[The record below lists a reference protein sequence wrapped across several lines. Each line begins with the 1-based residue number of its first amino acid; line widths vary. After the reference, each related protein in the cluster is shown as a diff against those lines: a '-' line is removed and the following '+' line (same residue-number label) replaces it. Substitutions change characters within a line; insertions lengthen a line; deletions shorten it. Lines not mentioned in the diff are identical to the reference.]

1 MQTKNN
7 TAVNVKKWS
16 CLSLLL
22 FFFFSYSCK
31 KDSSSHPA
39 YHVTCKVNGVA
50 RKFNVGDGV
59 VIAHGSGETSVGLRG
74 LADSS
79 STTSGIGFVIINDP
93 SKNPIVK
100 GTYVDSSS
108 LFQVLASYGPNVSD
122 EVNEDYVAGSEVYK
136 DAVQAGVTISNHFKA
151 TITSLTSQ
159 AVSGTFSGEFY
170 RYDGDIT
177 SAEKVNVT
185 DGDFYV
191 KILQ

>member
-1 MQTKNN
+1 MHTKNN
-7 TAVNVKKWS
+7 TAVNGKKWS

-22 FFFFSYSCK
+22 FLFFGYSCK

-74 LADSS
+74 LADST
-79 STTSGIGFVIINDP
+79 STTTGIGFVIINDP

-108 LFQVLASYGPNVSD
+108 LFQVLASYGPIQNEES
-122 EVNEDYVAGSEVYK
+122 EDYVAGSEVYN
-136 DAVQAGVTISNHFKA
+136 DAVHAGITISNDFKA